1 VNTSTAHACGGST
14 PLGGHVFIQSPL
26 YLLVKTFDEDA
37 SAKEEAGAPGKVK
50 TIFGRLCA
58 GLQSR
63 RTGTALTTGQSTR
76 NEQPVQEAMP
86 VGFPLGLH
94 LIKTHG
100 KGKLGYYSAQTLK
113 YEESSMKQ
121 HRKEL
126 LKSRWKQE
134 WGASP
139 RVSNIKVVH
148 SALPRT
154 YS

>member
-14 PLGGHVFIQSPL
+14 PLGGHVFTQSPL

-100 KGKLGYYSAQTLK
+100 KGKLGYYSAQTF
-113 YEESSMKQ
+113 EIQ
-121 HRKEL
+121 
-126 LKSRWKQE
+126 
-134 WGASP
+134 G
-139 RVSNIKVVH
+139 VVDETTQKR
-148 SALPRT
+148 AAQK
-154 YS
+154 